1 MFTVSQEE
9 RQSPLTS
16 EALARRLRRIPEYPR
31 PGVTFIDI
39 TPILRDGAA
48 YRAAIDAMER
58 EAAGLAF
65 DLVVA
70 PEARGF
76 LFGAPLAVRLGVGFV
91 PVRKAGKLPAD
102 TVAAPYALE
111 YGEDRVE
118 MHADAVGAGDRVLVV
133 DDLLATGGT
142 VGAAIDLVEELGGE
156 VAGALFLVELEEIGG
171 RTGRLRGYEVR
182 SVVRTTEAG

>member
-1 MFTVSQEE
+1 MTSQ
-9 RQSPLTS
+9 
-16 EALARRLRRIPEYPR
+16 ALAQRLRRIPEYPR
-31 PGVTFIDI
+31 QGVTFIDI
-39 TPILRDGAA
+39 TPILGDGRA

-58 EAAGLAF
+58 EASRLSF
-65 DLVVA
+65 DLIAA

-91 PVRKAGKLPAD
+91 PVRKAGKLPGD

-111 YGEDRVE
+111 YGEDRME
-118 MHADAVGAGDRVLVV
+118 MHRDAVRPGDRVLVV

-142 VGAAIDLVEELGGE
+142 VGAAIDLVQGLGGQ

-171 RTGRLRGYEVR
+171 RTGRLKGYPVL
-182 SVVRTTEAG
+182 SVVRTTEAGGAL